1 MEMAAP
7 HSFGSNMCVC
17 VRARLLVFV
26 SAYTSQS
33 INQFDGEISMSSR
46 SVRIR

>member
-7 HSFGSNMCVC
+7 HSFAPNMCVRACAFAC
-17 VRARLLVFV
+17 VCLT
-26 SAYTSQS
+26 YTSQS
-33 INQFDGEISMSSR
+33 INQFDGEISMSLR